1 MLSETKKP
9 TKKSGRHILKLAS
22 FLIKRTLSNVK
33 RMQGER
39 LMEEVAI
46 IGGLIGVQF
55 MAAGNAVLMSFVMS
69 LGLKSLTIVTF
80 MSPATSLLLSPLAFY
95 SERFSL
101 FSLPFNFLKILLS
114 FWRFIIVINCY
125 RSLWPKKFSSKLIL
139 RLILLS
145 LGGTTFQVLMLKGMN
160 LTSPAMGTAM
170 PNVAPGLIF
179 IIAWIFRLEKVNIK
193 STYSRVKIMGTML
206 CVVGAFAMSIMQS
219 MSTNAAK
226 EDATLVHYISDP
238 TAGDVFDK
246 QKILGCIYLLLAIS
260 LLSSSLVLQAFIF
273 RDFPAPI
280 SMCVITSFLGTFIT
294 AAFQFIE
301 DHEIKTGLDVFS
313 ARNLIMYFLLEGAV
327 NGVCISFSSWAIKK
341 KGPVLVSMFSP
352 IGTVC
357 SAIFSVVTIGVTISV
372 GSYGGMFIMFTGL
385 YFFLWAKGKE
395 EDIEG
400 SGGKQG
406 EHDIEKPL
414 LE

>member
-9 TKKSGRHILKLAS
+9 MKKSGRQILKLAS

-95 SERFSL
+95 SER
-101 FSLPFNFLKILLS
+101 
-114 FWRFIIVINCY
+114 
-125 RSLWPKKFSSKLIL
+125 SLWPKKFSFKLIL

-226 EDATLVHYISDP
+226 GDATLVHYISDP
-238 TAGDVFDK
+238 TSVDVVFDK

-294 AAFQFIE
+294 AAFQFLE
-301 DHEIKTGLDVFS
+301 DHEIKTGSDVLS

-400 SGGKQG
+400 SGKQG
-406 EHDIEKPL
+406 EYDIEKPL

>member
-9 TKKSGRHILKLAS
+9 MKKSGRHILKLAS

-95 SERFSL
+95 SE
-101 FSLPFNFLKILLS
+101 
-114 FWRFIIVINCY
+114 

-226 EDATLVHYISDP
+226 QDATLVHYISDP
-238 TAGDVFDK
+238 TAHDAVFDK

-385 YFFLWAKGKE
+385 YLFLWAKGKE

>member
-1 MLSETKKP
+1 
-9 TKKSGRHILKLAS
+9 
-22 FLIKRTLSNVK
+22 
-33 RMQGER
+33 
-39 LMEEVAI
+39 MEEVAI

-95 SERFSL
+95 SER
-101 FSLPFNFLKILLS
+101 
-114 FWRFIIVINCY
+114 
-125 RSLWPKKFSSKLIL
+125 SLWPKKFSFKLIL

-179 IIAWIFRLEKVNIK
+179 IIAWIFRRLEKVNIK

-226 EDATLVHYISDP
+226 GDATLVHYISDP
-238 TAGDVFDK
+238 TSVDVVFDK

-294 AAFQFIE
+294 AAFQFLE
-301 DHEIKTGLDVFS
+301 DHEIKTGSDVLS

-400 SGGKQG
+400 SGKQG
-406 EHDIEKPL
+406 EYDIEKPL

>member
-95 SERFSL
+95 SER
-101 FSLPFNFLKILLS
+101 
-114 FWRFIIVINCY
+114 
-125 RSLWPKKFSSKLIL
+125 SLWPKKFSSKLIL

-179 IIAWIFRLEKVNIK
+179 IIAWIFRRLEKVNIK

>member
-1 MLSETKKP
+1 MCVLEE
-9 TKKSGRHILKLAS
+9 
-22 FLIKRTLSNVK
+22 IKEK
-33 RMQGER
+33 REMMMMMMQGER

-95 SERFSL
+95 SE
-101 FSLPFNFLKILLS
+101 
-114 FWRFIIVINCY
+114 